1 MKIQLPSLHGVAQR
15 IDTMRQVTFSAPR
28 MEIGRSRGTPM
39 ASRRRRIL
47 LIAVVLSVAVH
58 LAAALLIVLLPR
70 VLPQEA
76 RPQEPGT
83 VELLM
88 VEKKGAG
95 PDQAGQPLAGN
106 QTPNPPENKAETR
119 KAVAPKEE
127 APKEEAPKQEEAP
140 GTETPA
146 PAPDAVP
153 APRMPENGAEPA
165 PPASEQA
172 ASNAANPDSKAAPKQ
187 AQAQSIPPP
196 SEAPVFNLEGTES
209 DSNAIAMGAGIL
221 PATPDNR
228 FRNRPP
234 PYPAEAEMRGQH
246 GTVVILIHVS
256 ESGVATGVD
265 VAESSGVAALDQ
277 AAVTA
282 ARKWRFRPAM
292 QAGRTIPFDMPFRF
306 VFEAY

>member
-1 MKIQLPSLHGVAQR
+1 
-15 IDTMRQVTFSAPR
+15 
-28 MEIGRSRGTPM
+28 M
-39 ASRRRRIL
+39 ASRHRRIL

-88 VEKKGAG
+88 VEQKGAG
-95 PDQAGQPLAGN
+95 PDQADQPLERDK
-106 QTPNPPENKAETR
+106 TPDPLANKAEAP
-119 KAVAPKEE
+119 KEKVPKEE
-127 APKEEAPKQEEAP
+127 ARKQEAP
-140 GTETPA
+140 GTATPA
-146 PAPDAVP
+146 PASDAVP
-153 APRMPENGAEPA
+153 ASRMPENGAEPA
-165 PPASEQA
+165 PSASDHA
-172 ASNAANPDSKAAPKQ
+172 ASNPANPANPTNRDGKAAPKQ
-187 AQAQSIPPP
+187 AEAQSVPLP
-196 SEAPVFNLEGTES
+196 SEAPVFNLEGTDS

-234 PYPAEAEMRGQH
+234 AYPAEAEMRGQH

-256 ESGVATGVD
+256 ESGVAAGVD
-265 VAESSGVAALDQ
+265 IAESSGVAVLDQ